1 MRLAARASGG
11 PSVAGIHCGQ
21 GAQGPELRLDRVGP
35 RRVRRR
41 EAQLHVFSL
50 GPAPDCRGLAGR
62 QVVQDDEQPSF
73 SGRVLAAATITAT
86 SSSLIRRGRPPAHR
100 GSSAARPLALNR
112 WITSRTGSSSAATS
126 RAIAGT
132 SVPDADA
139 DADAMMIIARRTRT
153 DPCFPRRT
161 ICSSRR
167 PSSSVSRRA
176 RIGSAITPPATRPH
190 HKIECPITHRAASV
204 DPVNVRGQ
212 RNSLPSAH
220 LVSAFSDSTIVS
232 NSGVV

>member
-1 MRLAARASGG
+1 MRLAARAPGG

-112 WITSRTGSSSAATS
+112 WITSRTGPSSAATS

-139 DADAMMIIARRTRT
+139 TMIIARRTRT

-176 RIGSAITPPATRPH
+176 RTGSAITPPATRPH
-190 HKIECPITHRAASV
+190 HKIECPITHRAVSV

-212 RNSLPSAH
+212 RTSLPSAH
-220 LVSAFSDSTIVS
+220 LVSASSNSTTVS